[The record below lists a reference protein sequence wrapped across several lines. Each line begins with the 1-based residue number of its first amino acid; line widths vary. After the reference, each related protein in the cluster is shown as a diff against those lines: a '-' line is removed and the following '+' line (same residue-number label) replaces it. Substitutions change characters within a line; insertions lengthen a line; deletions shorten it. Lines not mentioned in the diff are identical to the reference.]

1 LTGII
6 EASDTVGSS
15 PKENSMPEFH
25 VEGMS
30 CAHCVNAVTTAI
42 HALDPAAGVDVDLGT
57 KRVHVRLRSR
67 PLPAAQALVDAG
79 YDPLPVGLES
89 SDNL

>member
-1 LTGII
+1 M
-6 EASDTVGSS
+6 AD
-15 PKENSMPEFH
+15 FH

-30 CAHCVNAVTTAI
+30 CAHCVNTVTTAI

-57 KRVHVRLRSR
+57 KRVHVRSELDRFV
-67 PLPAAQALVDAG
+67 LQQALADAG
-79 YDPLPVGLES
+79 YDALPVGLES

>member
-1 LTGII
+1 
-6 EASDTVGSS
+6 
-15 PKENSMPEFH
+15 MPDFH

-30 CAHCVNAVTTAI
+30 CAHCVNAITTAI

-57 KRVHVRLRSR
+57 KRVHVRSELDRFV
-67 PLPAAQALVDAG
+67 LQQALLDAG
-79 YDPLPVGLES
+79 YDPSPVGLES

>member
-1 LTGII
+1 
-6 EASDTVGSS
+6 
-15 PKENSMPEFH
+15 MPDFH

-30 CAHCVNAVTTAI
+30 CAHCVNVVTTAI

-57 KRVHVRLRSR
+57 KRVHVRSELDRFV
-67 PLPAAQALVDAG
+67 LQQALVDAG
-79 YDPLPVGLES
+79 YDALPVGLES

>member
-1 LTGII
+1 
-6 EASDTVGSS
+6 
-15 PKENSMPEFH
+15 MPDFH

-30 CAHCVNAVTTAI
+30 CAHCVNAITTAI
-42 HALDPAAGVDVDLGT
+42 HALDPAAGVDVDLGI
-57 KRVHVRLRSR
+57 KRVHVRSELDRFV
-67 PLPAAQALVDAG
+67 LEQALVDAG